1 MKLTPHQKKVLT
13 SLMYQCVTTKWGEMC
28 LYCKQ
33 HKGQMSHIY
42 PKGKYRRLE
51 FEPDN
56 VIPLCYAHHIHFW
69 HKNPI
74 EAREWLDSFFP
85 KKTME
90 KLKMATLSR
99 DKWSMDYKL
108 QKLYLEQRLALLN

>member
-1 MKLTPHQKKVLT
+1 MKLTKHEKKVLT
-13 SLMYQCVTTKWGEMC
+13 SLVYQCVTKKWGEMC
-28 LYCKQ
+28 IRCGRG
-33 HKGQMSHIY
+33 KGQMSHIY
-42 PKGKYRRLE
+42 PKGRYKRLE

-56 VIPLCYAHHIHFW
+56 VIPLDFSCHIGWW

-74 EAREWLDSFFP
+74 EAWEWLQTVVN
-85 KKTME
+85 KKTLE

-108 QKLYLEQRLALLN
+108 QKLYLEQRLAILN